1 MPSRRIITR
10 IDISD
15 PRKGMKE
22 AEKLLQECASKSG
35 SPYIEKVSSTAVE
48 VGCIY
53 EAPDETVVESV
64 GGVKYE
70 YKSIQIDMPEN
81 ITTQAELAAAME
93 NLKKFEKFVSD
104 CRASG
109 GEVSLSKSVKVV
121 KGARV
126 PSVVVM
132 CVRRS

>member
-1 MPSRRIITR
+1 
-10 IDISD
+10 
-15 PRKGMKE
+15 
-22 AEKLLQECASKSG
+22 
-35 SPYIEKVSSTAVE
+35 
-48 VGCIY
+48 
-53 EAPDETVVESV
+53 
-64 GGVKYE
+64 
-70 YKSIQIDMPEN
+70 MPEN

-93 NLKKFEKFVSD
+93 NLKKFEKFVND